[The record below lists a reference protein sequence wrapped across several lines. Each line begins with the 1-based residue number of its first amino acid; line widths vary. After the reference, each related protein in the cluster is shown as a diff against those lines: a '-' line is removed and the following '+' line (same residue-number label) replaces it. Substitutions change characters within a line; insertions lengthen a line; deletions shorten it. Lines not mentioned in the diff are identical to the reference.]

1 MKQHSIISE
10 KAQPI
15 LEKNSDILPLLE
27 KLIEKAY
34 SPNSSKFDIKIL
46 DIVEDYYNKCVDPA
60 NIQKFKKGL
69 EYLLKD
75 GVYNHL
81 HNIYLYMLK
90 YKSPDIISDDTE
102 LAHNP
107 LLAAAFNISPSLEE
121 ELKNILYRYL
131 RSPIPSISDHNF
143 SYWEIERKHRQEM
156 AAYDAIYHAI
166 QYLLND
172 PDSYIQNIKL
182 GNYSIIFNNKPC
194 GNKTNN
200 KN

>member
-1 MKQHSIISE
+1 MKQYSIISE
-10 KAQPI
+10 KVQPI

-34 SPNSSKFDIKIL
+34 SPNSSKFDIKIV
-46 DIVEDYYNKCVDPA
+46 DIVEDYYDKCVDPA

-81 HNIYLYMLK
+81 HNIYLYMLN

-166 QYLLND
+166 QYLLSN
-172 PDSYIQNIKL
+172 PDSYIQNTKL
-182 GNYSIIFNNKPC
+182 GNYSIIFNNKLC
-194 GNKTNN
+194 ENKT
-200 KN
+200 K

>member
-1 MKQHSIISE
+1 MKQYSIISE

-15 LEKNSDILPLLE
+15 LERTSDILPLLE

-46 DIVEDYYNKCVDPA
+46 DIVEDYIDKCVDST

-69 EYLLKD
+69 EYLLND
-75 GVYNHL
+75 EVYNEL
-81 HNIYLYMLK
+81 HNIYLYMLN
-90 YKSPDIISDDTE
+90 YKSPDMLSNDTE

-107 LLAAAFNISPSLEE
+107 LLAAAFDISLSLEE

-131 RSPIPSISDHNF
+131 RSPISSTSDHNF
-143 SYWEIERKHRQEM
+143 LYWEIERKHRQEM
-156 AAYDAIYHAI
+156 ATYDAIYHAI

-172 PDSYIQNIKL
+172 PDSYIQNTKL

-194 GNKTNN
+194 ENKTNN

>member
-1 MKQHSIISE
+1 MKQYSIISE

-27 KLIEKAY
+27 KLIKKAY

-46 DIVEDYYNKCVDPA
+46 DIVEDYYDKCVDPA

-69 EYLLKD
+69 EYLLNNE
-75 GVYNHL
+75 VYNQIR
-81 HNIYLYMLK
+81 NIYLYMLN

-107 LLAAAFNISPSLEE
+107 LLAVAFNISPSLEE

-131 RSPIPSISDHNF
+131 RSPIPSTSDHNF

-166 QYLLND
+166 QYLLSN
-172 PDSYIQNIKL
+172 PDSYIQNTKL
-182 GNYSIIFNNKPC
+182 GNYSIIFNDKPC
-194 GNKTNN
+194 RNITNN

>member
-1 MKQHSIISE
+1 MKQYSIISE

-46 DIVEDYYNKCVDPA
+46 DIVEDYIDKCVDPT

-69 EYLLKD
+69 EYLLND
-75 GVYNHL
+75 EVYNELHKMHL
-81 HNIYLYMLK
+81 YILNYE
-90 YKSPDIISDDTE
+90 SPDMLSDDTE

-107 LLAAAFNISPSLEE
+107 LLAVAFDISPSLEE

-131 RSPIPSISDHNF
+131 RSPISSTSDHSF

-172 PDSYIQNIKL
+172 PDAYIQNTKL

-194 GNKTNN
+194 RNITNN